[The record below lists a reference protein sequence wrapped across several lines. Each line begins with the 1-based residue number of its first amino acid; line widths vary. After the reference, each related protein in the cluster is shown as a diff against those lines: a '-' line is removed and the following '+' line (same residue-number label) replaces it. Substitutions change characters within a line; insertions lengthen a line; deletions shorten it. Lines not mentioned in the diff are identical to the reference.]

1 MNTIHIITDDTA
13 LTRKTLRLLDLH
25 GLEYTT
31 QPVTDPGAA
40 QAMADMGYRHTPA
53 VRIIRRGR
61 PLTWNGFRPDLI
73 ARFLLRGRS

>member
-25 GLEYTT
+25 GFEYTT
-31 QPVTDPGAA
+31 MHITESGAPEA
-40 QAMADMGYRHTPA
+40 VAALGYKATPA
-53 VRIIRRGR
+53 VKIVRRGR

-73 ARFLLRGRS
+73 TKLLVRGRS